1 MEVFVVLA
9 RPSFY
14 AAINWWVLFGQR
26 LRWLSNIYNSG
37 YNLKIFLFYSIFLK
51 KKKILTGGTVKM
63 TTSFIFAYLSAQRSV
78 SCLGHTVL
86 PIKKT
91 FLEIFRAMTK
101 KLKRRLVHINCL
113 CHKDSLTTKTLLE
126 WVYSAGFY
134 FSCLC
139 PCKQSL
145 SVSTRVMSLD
155 RQG

>member
-14 AAINWWVLFGQR
+14 ATINWWVLFGQR
-26 LRWLSNIYNSG
+26 LWWLSNICNSR
-37 YNLKIFLFYSIFLK
+37 YNLKIFFLK
-51 KKKILTGGTVKM
+51 KKKSSVKM
-63 TTSFIFAYLSAQRSV
+63 TTSLIFTDLSAQRSA
-78 SCLGHTVL
+78 SWLGHTVL

-91 FLEIFRAMTK
+91 LMEIFRAMTQ

-113 CHKDSLTTKTLLE
+113 CRKDSLTTKTPLE
-126 WVYSAGFY
+126 WVYSADFY

-139 PCKQSL
+139 LCKQSL
-145 SVSTRVMSLD
+145 SVSTRVTSLD